1 MCTLLT
7 IVQVLSI
14 TCNNTSAN
22 DTMIDKLSKLLKE
35 FPGSANHTR
44 CFNHILNLIAKSI
57 MRQFDLPKAKVGE
70 ALEATAEALVWVLV
84 VILRVKKCP

>member
-1 MCTLLT
+1 
-7 IVQVLSI
+7 
-14 TCNNTSAN
+14 
-22 DTMIDKLSKLLKE
+22 MIDKLSKLLKE

-70 ALEATAEALVWVLV
+70 ALEATAEALVGFGSDIESQEMSLD
-84 VILRVKKCP
+84 